1 MTSTELNINSPDE
14 DIIDSINFGNE
25 SSFNLLVLKYQKKVY
40 WTAKRMLLNHDDAND
55 ITQEVFIKLYKNLK
69 NYRNESSLFT
79 YIYRMTI
86 NFSLNHIKKS
96 KSLKSKALY
105 LDYNISEN
113 NYIENETIYDDNIRT
128 KILIQ
133 AISTLPRQQRAVFNM
148 RFYDSLSYN
157 DISKILN
164 KSIGTLK
171 ANYFHAIKKIE
182 QFLISKRQDGF
193 L

>member
-55 ITQEVFIKLYKNLK
+55 ITQEVFIKLYRNLK

-86 NFSLNHIKKS
+86 NFSLNYLKKS
-96 KSLKSKALY
+96 KSLKSKALS
-105 LDYNISEN
+105 LDYNISKN
-113 NYIENETIYDDNIRT
+113 NYTDNETIYDDNIRT
-128 KILIQ
+128 KMLIQ

-148 RFYDSLSYN
+148 RFYDSLSYD
-157 DISKILN
+157 DISRILN
-164 KSIGTLK
+164 KSVGTLK
-171 ANYFHAIKKIE
+171 ANYFHAIKNIE
-182 QFLISKRQDGF
+182 RFLISKRQDGF